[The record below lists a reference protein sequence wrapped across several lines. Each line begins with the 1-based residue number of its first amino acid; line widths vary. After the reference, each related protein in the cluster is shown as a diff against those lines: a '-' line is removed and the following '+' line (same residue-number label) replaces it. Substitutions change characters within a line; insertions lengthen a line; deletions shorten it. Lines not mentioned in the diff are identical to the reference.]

1 MPFFPDNLHQR
12 HHHHSMI
19 KTVTYEE
26 LTNGRAGAAR
36 IARIYFLTSTSPV
49 LAFTIFGLFGMTAE
63 ARASYR
69 RAFHTV
75 VGWIG
80 GRGAAHS
87 RRKSR
92 SSLSPIEFDGQSLSV
107 LSGDSEIRCAHN
119 LNHYIPHAILIP
131 VKISTRISGHC
142 VHHSAPKHGE
152 QPFQHTE

>member
-26 LTNGRAGAAR
+26 LTNGRTGAAR

-69 RAFHTV
+69 RAFRTV
-75 VGWIG
+75 AGWIG

-92 SSLSPIEFDGQSLSV
+92 SSLSPIEFDGRSLSV
-107 LSGDSEIRCAHN
+107 LSGGSEIRCVHN
-119 LNHYIPHAILIP
+119 LITRPMRYSIL
-131 VKISTRISGHC
+131 
-142 VHHSAPKHGE
+142 
-152 QPFQHTE
+152 